1 MLGTATNSTVPEEH
15 QPFVHLH
22 VHSEFSLLDGLSRLD
37 HLARR
42 AKELNQP
49 ALALTDHGVMFGVMP
64 FYQAC
69 KNHGVKPIIGIESY
83 VAARGMTDRDPQL
96 DRERTHLLLLAENQT
111 GYLNLLQIAS
121 SAQLDGYYYRPRIDL
136 DFLAAHSEGLICTTG
151 CMAADIPRAIGNGD
165 MTRAHALMGQYIDIF
180 GPERYFIELQEHSIP
195 ELTAINKTL
204 MEMQPRYNLRFL
216 ATNDVH
222 YTTPDEASP
231 HDVLLCI
238 QTGATVNESKR
249 MRFSDQGYY
258 LKSRAEMHRLFGHIP
273 GALDNSLL
281 IAEMCNVDLDTKGYH
296 LPIFDV
302 PEGYDAPS
310 YLRQLC
316 EEGLARKYGVE
327 RAQTDE
333 KLRARLE
340 HELRIIGGMGFDTYF
355 LIVWDLCEYARRVDI
370 WWNVRGS
377 GAGSLVAYTL
387 GITGIDPIGNGL
399 IFERFLNPGRVSM
412 PDIDLDYPDDRRSEM
427 VEYAVNKYG
436 QDKVAQIIT
445 FGTLGARAAIRDV
458 GRALDVPLPE
468 VDAVAR
474 LIPAIPGKPAKI
486 DNVLDKDH
494 EFYSADLEAKVKS
507 EPRIKEL
514 IDTARQIEG
523 VARHASSHAAG
534 VIISDK
540 PLVQYVPLHRPTSG
554 EAGLGGIRSISQWPM
569 EIIEKIGLLKVDFLG
584 LSTLTVMRK
593 AAQLIE
599 QRHGVRYSMDTIP
612 YDIGMC
618 GPDKDSDKGMEAA
631 FDMLGRG
638 DVLGVFQVEG
648 SGMRKLMM
656 EMKPRRFDHIIAAI
670 SLFRPGPMENIP
682 EYIRRMHAALNEGRD
697 VAAYHAPELKP
708 ILQDTYGIL
717 VYQEQIIRIAAELAG
732 YEPGEADMIRKA
744 VSKKKR
750 DLMDEH
756 KAKFTAGAMARGFS
770 QDVCDAIWGDI
781 EFFARYGFN
790 KAHAADYAVI
800 CCQTAYLKAHYPV
813 EYITA
818 LLTVDHQDTEKVAK
832 YVTDA
837 RHLGI
842 AVAPPSINRSM
853 LDFTIEDGAEAQ
865 GRKGAGGKG
874 RKGERVNPSA
884 TSGSLIRYGLA
895 AIKNA
900 GESAVQVIIDERE
913 ANGPFRNPVDLADRV
928 DLRRVG
934 KRALESMARVGVF
947 DEWGS
952 RSCILEALDR
962 MVGHSGSTHAAAEA
976 GQMTLFGGNGGSA
989 KIDVALLRPE
999 KEIKPVDRREMLD
1012 WEKELIGVYLT
1023 EHPLEHRLADLQ
1035 EVVTART
1042 GELDAT
1048 WNGKPITLAGMV
1060 AGLRTLNTKKG
1071 QPMAFVTLEDLDGK
1085 IDLVMFPKV
1094 WAAHREMVQVNQ
1106 IVVVRGT
1113 AQAEGESLSIIAN
1126 SVQTKLTV
1134 AKDAAAARHIETEFS
1149 GKNSVS
1155 SGVPSDYDFWPPDD
1169 DWNVAPAPTPSPP
1182 PARPVAEP
1190 APSYA
1195 ANGNGFAAAESV
1207 PPPPDEA
1214 EDDEEFTGY
1223 ETDDAAD
1230 EPTRPDPA
1238 AIVEAQEPP
1247 PPPVVEMPGRM
1258 TNYELRMTNGTADS
1272 AAATN
1277 QPPMTNNHRPLASE
1291 PAPPYEDEPP
1301 PTNGSYK
1308 MLVVEIRASG
1318 NWKDACRQSFRL
1330 AERYEGNAMLRLQL
1344 AGQDLVMDFPNQRV
1358 GCEAELIEQLERVP
1372 GVGRVFER

>member
-1 MLGTATNSTVPEEH
+1 MLGTATKPPASEEH

-22 VHSEFSLLDGLSRLD
+22 VHSEYSLLDGLSRLE
-37 HLARR
+37 HLAKR
-42 AKELNQP
+42 AKALNQP

-69 KNHGVKPIIGIESY
+69 KNHGIKPIIGIESY
-83 VAARGMTDRDPQL
+83 VAARGMTDQDPQL
-96 DRERTHLLLLAENQT
+96 DRERTHLLLLAENRT

-121 SAQLDGYYYRPRIDL
+121 SAQLDGFYYKPRIDL
-136 DFLAAHSEGLICTTG
+136 DFLATHSEGLICTTG
-151 CMAADIPRAIGNGD
+151 CMAADIPRAIGAGD
-165 MTRAHALMGQYIDIF
+165 MTKAHALMGQYIDIF
-180 GPERYFIELQEHSIP
+180 GPERFFIELQEHSIP

-222 YTTPDEASP
+222 YTTPEEASP

-238 QTGATVNESKR
+238 QTGATVNETKR

-258 LKSRAEMHRLFGHIP
+258 LKSHAEMHRLFGHIP

-281 IAEMCNVDLDTKGYH
+281 IAEMCNVNLDTKGYH

-302 PEGYDAPS
+302 PAGYDAPG

-316 EEGLARKYGVE
+316 EAGLIQKYGEE
-327 RAQTDE
+327 RARTDE

-355 LIVWDLCEYARRVDI
+355 LIVWDLCQYARRADI

-387 GITGIDPIGNGL
+387 GITGIDPIANGL

-474 LIPAIPGKPAKI
+474 LVPAISGKPVKI

-494 EFYSADLEAKVKS
+494 EFYSADLDARVKN

-514 IDTARQIEG
+514 IDTAREIEG

-540 PLVQYVPLHRPTSG
+540 PLVEYVPLHRPTSG
-554 EAGLGGIRSISQWPM
+554 EAGLGGIRSVSQWPM

-599 QRHGVRYSMDTIP
+599 QRHGVRYTMDNIP
-612 YDIGMC
+612 SDIGMT
-618 GPDKDSDKGMEAA
+618 GPGKDSDKGMEAA

-697 VAAYHAPELKP
+697 LAAYHTPELKP

-756 KAKFTAGAMARGFS
+756 KAQFTAGAMARGFS
-770 QDVCDAIWGDI
+770 QEVCDAIWSDI

-813 EYITA
+813 EYIAA
-818 LLTVDHQDTEKVAK
+818 LLTVGRHDTENVAK
-832 YVTDA
+832 YITDA
-837 RHLGI
+837 RQLGI
-842 AVAPPSINRSM
+842 TVAPPGINRSM
-853 LDFTIEDGAEAQ
+853 LDFTIEDVVEE
-865 GRKGAGGKG
+865 KG
-874 RKGERVNPSA
+874 RKGERGITPSPLHPLSPAQKA
-884 TSGSLIRYGLA
+884 TIRYGLA

-900 GESAVQVIIDERE
+900 GEGAVQLVIDERE
-913 ANGPFRNPVDLADRV
+913 ANGPFSDPADLADRV

-952 RSCILEALDR
+952 RARILDALDR

-976 GQMTLFGGNGGSA
+976 GQMTLFGGTGGG

-1023 EHPLEHRLADLQ
+1023 EHPLEHKLAELKSI
-1035 EVVTART
+1035 VTART
-1042 GELDAT
+1042 GELDT
-1048 WNGKPITLAGMV
+1048 NWNGKPITLAGMV

-1106 IVVVRGT
+1106 IIVVRGT
-1113 AQAEGESLSIIAN
+1113 VQAEGESISILAN

-1134 AKDAAAARHIETEFS
+1134 AKDAAAARQPAETGFDEQEFVP
-1149 GKNSVS
+1149 KNPVS
-1155 SGVPSDYDFWPPDD
+1155 SDIANDYDFWPPDD
-1169 DWNVAPAPTPSPP
+1169 DWNTAPVTPTISH
-1182 PARPVAEP
+1182 PVAEP
-1190 APSYA
+1190 APAYTA
-1195 ANGNGFAAAESV
+1195 TGNGFVAAESV
-1207 PPPPDEA
+1207 PPPPDEI
-1214 EDDEEFTGY
+1214 DEEEAMTC
-1223 ETDDAAD
+1223 ETSEAGD
-1230 EPTRPDPA
+1230 EPTRPEG
-1238 AIVEAQEPP
+1238 I
-1247 PPPVVEMPGRM
+1247 
-1258 TNYELRMTNGTADS
+1258 TNYDSRRSTNLRITNDGSNDS
-1272 AAATN
+1272 LHMGKSLKVN
-1277 QPPMTNNHRPLASE
+1277 DSSS
-1291 PAPPYEDEPP
+1291 PYEDEPL

-1318 NWKDACRQSFRL
+1318 NWKEACRQSFRL
-1330 AERYEGNAMLRLQL
+1330 AERYEGNATLRLQL
-1344 AGQDLVMDFPNQRV
+1344 AGQDLVMDFPNNRV
-1358 GCEAELIEQLERVP
+1358 GCEAELIEKLERVP

>member
-1 MLGTATNSTVPEEH
+1 MSGTATTPHPEEH

-22 VHSEFSLLDGLSRLD
+22 VHSEYSLLDGLSRLD

-42 AKELNQP
+42 AKALNQP

-64 FYQAC
+64 FHEAC
-69 KNHGVKPIIGIESY
+69 KKHGVKPIIGMESY
-83 VAARGMTDRDPQL
+83 VAARGMADRDPQL
-96 DRERTHLLLLAENQT
+96 DRERTHLLLLAENRA
-111 GYLNLLQIAS
+111 GYLNLLQIATA
-121 SAQLDGYYYRPRIDL
+121 AQLDGYYYKPRIDL
-136 DFLAAHSEGLICTTG
+136 DFLAAHSDGLICTTG
-151 CMAADIPRAIGNGD
+151 CMAADIPRAIGAGD
-165 MTRAHALMGQYIDIF
+165 MNKAHALMGRYIDIF
-180 GPERYFIELQEHSIP
+180 GPERFFIELQEHSIP
-195 ELTAINKTL
+195 ELTAINHTL
-204 MEMQPRYNLRFL
+204 LEMQPRYNLRFL

-222 YTTPDEASP
+222 YTTPEEADP

-238 QTGATVNESKR
+238 QTGATVNEAKR
-249 MRFSDQGYY
+249 MRFSDRGYY
-258 LKSRAEMHRLFGHIP
+258 LKSRAEMHALFGHIP

-296 LPIFDV
+296 LPHFDV
-302 PEGYDAPS
+302 PAGRDAPG
-310 YLRQLC
+310 YLRALC
-316 EEGLARKYGVE
+316 EEGLVRQYGEE
-327 RAQTDE
+327 RARTDE

-340 HELRIIGGMGFDTYF
+340 HELRIIGGMGFDAYF
-355 LIVWDLCEYARRVDI
+355 LIVWDLCQYARRVDI

-387 GITGIDPIGNGL
+387 GITGIDPIANGL

-474 LIPAIPGKPAKI
+474 LVPAVAGKPVKI

-494 EFYSADLEAKVKS
+494 EFYSADLDAKVKS
-507 EPRIKEL
+507 EPRIREL

-540 PLVQYVPLHRPTSG
+540 PLVHYVPLHRPTSG
-554 EAGLGGIRSISQWPM
+554 EAGLGGIRSVSQWPM

-599 QRHGVRYSMDTIP
+599 QRHGVRYTMDNIP
-612 YDIGMC
+612 SDIGMT
-618 GPDKDSDKGMEAA
+618 GPGQDSDKGMEAA

-697 VAAYHAPELKP
+697 VAVYHTPELKP

-756 KAKFTAGAMARGFS
+756 KAQFTAGAMARGFS
-770 QDVCDAIWGDI
+770 QEVCDAIWGDI

-818 LLTVDHQDTEKVAK
+818 LLTVGRHNTDNVAK
-832 YVTDA
+832 YITDA
-837 RHLGI
+837 RQLGI
-842 AVAPPSINRSM
+842 TVAPPGINRSM
-853 LDFTIEDGAEAQ
+853 LDFTIEADG
-865 GRKGAGGKG
+865 GR
-874 RKGERVNPSA
+874 RP
-884 TSGSLIRYGLA
+884 LIRYGLA

-900 GESAVQVIIDERE
+900 GESALQLIIDERE
-913 ANGPFRNPVDLADRV
+913 ANGPFKDAADLADRV

-952 RSCILEALDR
+952 RARILDALDR
-962 MVGHSGSTHAAAEA
+962 MVGHSAGTHAAAEA
-976 GQMTLFGGNGGSA
+976 GQMTLFGGGGA
-989 KIDVALLRPE
+989 FRIDIALLRPE
-999 KEIKPVDRREMLD
+999 KEIKPLDRREMLD

-1023 EHPLEHRLADLQ
+1023 EHPLQHRLAELQ
-1035 EVVTART
+1035 SIVTARS
-1042 GELDAT
+1042 GELDAN
-1048 WNGKPITLAGMV
+1048 WNGKPVALAGMV

-1094 WAAHREMVQVNQ
+1094 WAAQRENVQVNR

-1113 AQAEGESLSIIAN
+1113 VQAEGETLSILAN
-1126 SVQTKLTV
+1126 SVQTRLTV
-1134 AKDAAAARHIETEFS
+1134 ARDAAARPMEPGFLPGNPVSNDINRQQETGFLP
-1149 GKNSVS
+1149 GNPVS
-1155 SGVPSDYDFWPPDD
+1155 IGNDIAGDYDFWPPDD
-1169 DWNVAPAPTPSPP
+1169 DWNVPPRQQETGFLPGNPVSIGNPGTPVSNE
-1182 PARPVAEP
+1182 VAEP
-1190 APSYA
+1190 APTWA
-1195 ANGNGFAAAESV
+1195 ANGNEFDAAESV
-1207 PPPPDEA
+1207 PPPPDEVE
-1214 EDDEEFTGY
+1214 EDDTLKEMTN
-1223 ETDDAAD
+1223 DD
-1230 EPTRPDPA
+1230 PRRPANMQMTNDGNGRSPEIGHGATSSDPA
-1238 AIVEAQEPP
+1238 
-1247 PPPVVEMPGRM
+1247 
-1258 TNYELRMTNGTADS
+1258 S
-1272 AAATN
+1272 
-1277 QPPMTNNHRPLASE
+1277 
-1291 PAPPYEDEPP
+1291 PYEDEPL
-1301 PTNGSYK
+1301 PTNGTYK

-1318 NWKDACRQSFRL
+1318 NWKEACRQSFRL
-1330 AERYEGNAMLRLQL
+1330 AERYVGNATLRLQL
-1344 AGQDLVMDFPNQRV
+1344 AGQDLVMDFPNHRV
-1358 GCEAELIEQLERVP
+1358 GCEVELIEQLERVP
-1372 GVGRVFER
+1372 GVGRVYER